1 MLKDLKRITIFTGHY
16 GSGKTEL
23 AINYTLKLAQTN
35 KKVAIVDLDIVN
47 PYFRSREVKAELE
60 AKGIRVIT
68 PTGILYHADLPTISP
83 EILGVLQNEDTYVV
97 FDVGGDDAGATALGR
112 FIKYFTKETT
122 DMYFVVN
129 SFRPFT
135 KDAEGVIKILREVE
149 IASRLSVT
157 GLVSNGNLSYETT
170 AAVIREGYKV
180 TDEVANQLGLPIV
193 FVGVQQELA
202 KTIEELKA
210 PILPLKIFMLLPWLD
225 IDKDKILTDPNSRFK
240 QFNN

>member
-1 MLKDLKRITIFTGHY
+1 MLKDLKRITIFTGHH

-23 AINYTLKLAQTN
+23 AINYTLKLAQTK

-47 PYFRSREVKAELE
+47 PYFRSREVKKELE

-68 PTGILYHADLPTISP
+68 PKGILYHADVPTISP

-112 FIKYFTKETT
+112 FINNFTKDSTN
-122 DMYFVVN
+122 MYFVVN

-149 IASRLSVT
+149 IASRLSVS

-170 AAVIREGYKV
+170 AAVIREGYKI
-180 TDEVANQLGLPIV
+180 TNEVANQLELPIV
-193 FVGVQQELA
+193 FVGVKKELVKA
-202 KTIEELKA
+202 TEDLKSS
-210 PILPLKIFMLLPWLD
+210 ILPLEIFMLLPWLD
-225 IDKDKILTDPNSRFK
+225 SDKNKLITDPNSRFK
-240 QFNN
+240 Q